1 MNIKNKGAYI
11 LIGELNV
18 TRFADGFNE
27 VYTQDFE
34 LTEHYDISWKKVY
47 LGIYPE

>member
-11 LIGELNV
+11 LIEELNV

-27 VYTQDFE
+27 VYTQNFE
-34 LTEHYDISWKKVY
+34 YGQLNSPSGRGE
-47 LGIYPE
+47 